1 MSDEVELIPC
11 ASCDSE
17 HSPDDLASNR
27 NGEKLC
33 EDCRIY
39 CDRCEEFDY
48 SDGSRYVNGYGIYCE
63 VCADNYTFWC
73 ESCEET
79 YSDNHSSYEVADIG
93 VYWCEDCCQNNANWC
108 DSCDQY
114 NRDECECDSGSRLI
128 NNYSYK
134 PHPIFYGDDKNNLH
148 FGIELEM
155 EIRDNNLSDSASYIR
170 EMLGEFVYL
179 KEDSSINSGGY
190 RGFEMVS
197 HPATLDFFTN
207 HKNLWTSLD
216 YLRRVHTARSWDAK
230 SCGLHIHISRKGFKG
245 GAHTHRFLSLIYK
258 NSDKMMK
265 LGGRSSTYAKFNDV
279 WQFDEYDRPYFTLKH
294 KVAHPSRSMTERYSA
309 VNTQNEHTLEL
320 RFFRGTTNPEGV
332 LSAIQLAHAA
342 VEYTRELTLSDVK
355 MGALTWEWF
364 ADWIQANNGRYPELY
379 SRMSRVDKL
388 VINNQELVNA

>member
-39 CDRCEEFDY
+39 CERCEEFDY

-93 VYWCEDCCQNNANWC
+93 VYWCEGCCHDNANWC

-332 LSAIQLAHAA
+332 LSAIQLAHAT

-379 SRMSRVDKL
+379 TRMSRVDKL